1 MRFWYVKHKHR
12 DPAMDLIITEQ
23 HPEILVLRP
32 TGTVSWGQRIT
43 MNDQIVNF
51 AVKNITSEDARGNY
65 HALSVIG
72 AFAALNTVG
81 DINNC
86 YTPPHHG
93 LTAS

>member
-1 MRFWYVKHKHR
+1 
-12 DPAMDLIITEQ
+12 
-23 HPEILVLRP
+23 
-32 TGTVSWGQRIT
+32 

-51 AVKNITSEDARGNY
+51 AVKNITSEDTRGSY

-72 AFAALNTVG
+72 AFATLNTVG

-93 LTAS
+93 LTTS